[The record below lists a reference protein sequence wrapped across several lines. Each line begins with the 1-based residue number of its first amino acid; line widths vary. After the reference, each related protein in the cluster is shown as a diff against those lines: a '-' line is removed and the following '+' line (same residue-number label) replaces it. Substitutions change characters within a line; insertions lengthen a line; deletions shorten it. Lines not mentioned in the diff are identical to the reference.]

1 MLLER
6 TRKRLSMHAGERGF
20 NLVEV
25 IIAMALLGTVLLGI
39 MSLFYFGRS
48 NVYSGKQMTHAVAI
62 GTQVLEDLSPLTMAQ
77 VESAFGFTLGT
88 TAVTNNTVNGVSY
101 PNSILRSTDNV
112 SLDADPPNFLDTW
125 QAGMVGRLPEAA
137 VDVVFTPT
145 LANRLLQV
153 KVIVSWQEG
162 SRGTLGIPK
171 RQIVMETV
179 KIRPN

>member
-1 MLLER
+1 MNR
-6 TRKRLSMHAGERGF
+6 NRQNRKSPAGQRGF

-39 MSLFYFGRS
+39 ISLFYFGRS
-48 NVYSGKQMTHAVAI
+48 NVYSGKQMTHAVAV

-77 VESAFGFTLGT
+77 AEAAFNFTLGT
-88 TAVTNNTVNGVSY
+88 TALTTNVVNGVSY
-101 PNSILRSTDNV
+101 PDSILRSTDDV
-112 SLDADPPNFLDTW
+112 STDASPPDFLNTW
-125 QAGMVGRLPEAA
+125 QTTLEGRLPDAA

-145 LANRLLQV
+145 LANRLLQIE
-153 KVIVSWQEG
+153 VIVSWQEG
-162 SRGTLGIPK
+162 QRGTLGIPK

>member
-1 MLLER
+1 MSVNPANYRPEDP
-6 TRKRLSMHAGERGF
+6 AGQRGF

-39 MSLFYFGRS
+39 ISLFYFGRS

-88 TAVTNNTVNGVSY
+88 TAVTTNTINGVSY

-112 SLDADPPNFLDTW
+112 TLDADPPNFLDTW
-125 QAGMVGRLPEAA
+125 LADLDGRLPGSA

-145 LANRLLQV
+145 LANRLLQI

-162 SRGTLGIPK
+162 TRGTLGIPR
-171 RQIVMETV
+171 RQIMMETV